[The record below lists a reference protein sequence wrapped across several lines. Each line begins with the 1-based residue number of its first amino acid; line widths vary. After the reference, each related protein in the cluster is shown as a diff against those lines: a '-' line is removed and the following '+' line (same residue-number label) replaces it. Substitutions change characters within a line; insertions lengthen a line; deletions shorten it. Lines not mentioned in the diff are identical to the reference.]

1 MKRSEDSYRTISI
14 AYVRIDPELAA
25 TLAAIV
31 DEGTLDAA
39 SRRLQITP
47 SAVSQRLKTLEQQLG
62 RILVVRTKPA
72 QLTEAGEAV
81 VRLAR
86 QIALLEHDALLG
98 VGIDEVAESRRI
110 SIPLAVNADS
120 MATWFLAPLSRLA
133 AGHDIDFDLH
143 RDDQNFTA
151 RLLES
156 GTVMAAV
163 TSEAAPVAGCSVSP
177 LGVLEY
183 RAMAEPGFAA
193 RWFADGVTA
202 EALRVAP
209 FVDFDRRDTLQ
220 HEWLRAMSV
229 SEAGVPRHYVPASHD
244 YALAVGLGLG
254 WGMVPLLQEP
264 SGLIPLGGPTLR
276 VQLYWQQWNLRSE
289 LLDTI
294 AAEIAAEARRVLGET
309 PVTPKRSRPGSRPK
323 RGRAAGG

>member
-1 MKRSEDSYRTISI
+1 MK
-14 AYVRIDPELAA
+14 IDPVLAE

-39 SRRLQITP
+39 SVRLRITP

-62 RILVVRTKPA
+62 RILLVRTKPA
-72 QLTEAGEAV
+72 RVTEAGEAV

-86 QIALLEHDALLG
+86 QVALLEHDALGRVG
-98 VGIDEVAESRRI
+98 VDDEGRAGRI
-110 SIPLAVNADS
+110 RVPLAVNADS
-120 MATWFLAPLSRLA
+120 MATWFLAPLARLSTN
-133 AGHDIDFDLH
+133 HDIDFDLH

-163 TSEAAPVAGCSVSP
+163 TSEETPVAGCSSSP

-183 RAMAEPGFAA
+183 RAMAAQGFAE
-193 RWFADGVTA
+193 RWFPDGVTTT
-202 EALRVAP
+202 ALQAAP

-220 HEWLRAMSV
+220 HEWLAAMSV
-229 SEAGVPRHYVPASHD
+229 AQEGVPRHYVPASHD
-244 YALAVGLGLG
+244 YALAVALGLG
-254 WGMVPLLQEP
+254 WGMVPVPQESP
-264 SGLIPLGGPTLR
+264 GLVTLGGPTLR
-276 VQLYWQQWNLRSE
+276 VRLHWQQWNLRSD

-294 AAEIAAEARRVLGET
+294 AAEVAEEARRVLSVARDE
-309 PVTPKRSRPGSRPK
+309 
-323 RGRAAGG
+323 

>member
-1 MKRSEDSYRTISI
+1 M

-25 TLAAIV
+25 TVAAVV

-39 SRRLQITP
+39 ARRLQITP

-62 RILVVRTKPA
+62 RVLVVRSKPA
-72 QLTEAGEAV
+72 RLTEAGEAV

-86 QIALLEHDALLG
+86 QIALLERDALAG
-98 VGIDEVAESRRI
+98 MDAEGGKQRI

-120 MATWFLAPLSRLA
+120 MATWFLPPLARLA
-133 AGHDIDFDLH
+133 DRHDLDFDLH

-163 TSEAAPVAGCSVSP
+163 TSEETPVAGCSVSP

-183 RAMAEPGFAA
+183 RAMATKTFAD
-193 RWFADGVTA
+193 RWFRGGVTPD
-202 EALRVAP
+202 ALATAP

-220 HEWLRAMSV
+220 HEWLQAQGV
-229 SEAGVPRHYVPASHD
+229 SHQGVPRHYVPASHD
-244 YALAVGLGLG
+244 YALAVALGLG
-254 WGMVPLLQEP
+254 WGMLPLPQQP
-264 SGLIPLGGPTLR
+264 DGLVALGGPTLR
-276 VQLYWQQWNLRSE
+276 VKLFWQQWNLRSE
-289 LLDTI
+289 LLETV
-294 AAEIAAEARRVLGET
+294 AAEVAAEARRVL
-309 PVTPKRSRPGSRPK
+309 PGSP
-323 RGRAAGG
+323 AAV

>member
-1 MKRSEDSYRTISI
+1 M
-14 AYVRIDPELAA
+14 RIDPHLAA

-39 SRRLQITP
+39 SRRLRITP

-72 QLTEAGEAV
+72 RLTQAGEAV

-86 QIALLEHDALLG
+86 QVALLEHDALVG
-98 VGIDEVAESRRI
+98 VGIDDAGGAPRI
-110 SIPLAVNADS
+110 SVPLAVNADS
-120 MATWFLAPLSRLA
+120 MATWFLAPLARLS
-133 AGHDIDFDLH
+133 AGHGIDFDLH

-163 TSEAAPVAGCSVSP
+163 TSEETPVAGCSATP

-183 RAMAEPGFAA
+183 RAMAEPAFAE
-193 RWFADGVTA
+193 RWFSKGVTA
-202 EALRVAP
+202 TALASAP

-229 SEAGVPRHYVPASHD
+229 SEDGVPRHYVPASHD
-244 YALAVGLGLG
+244 YALAVELGLG
-254 WGMVPLLQEP
+254 WGMLPVLQD
-264 SGLIPLGGPTLR
+264 SAGLVPLGGPALR
-276 VQLYWQQWNLRSE
+276 VELFWQQWNLRSE

-294 AAEIAAEARRVLGET
+294 AEEIAAEAHRVLGRRS
-309 PVTPKRSRPGSRPK
+309 VTPPRKSRASRRPP
-323 RGRAAGG
+323 GRAAAG

>member
-1 MKRSEDSYRTISI
+1 M

-25 TLAAIV
+25 TVAAV
-31 DEGTLDAA
+31 ADEGTLDAA
-39 SRRLQITP
+39 SRRLRITP

-72 QLTEAGEAV
+72 TLTEAGEAV

-86 QIALLEHDALLG
+86 QIALLEHDALAG
-98 VGIDEVAESRRI
+98 VGVDDGAGARRA

-120 MATWFLAPLSRLA
+120 MATWFLAPLARLSA
-133 AGHDIDFDLH
+133 THDIDFDLH

-163 TSEAAPVAGCSVSP
+163 TSEENPVAGCSVAP
-177 LGVLEY
+177 LGMIEY
-183 RAMAEPGFAA
+183 EAVAAPAFAA
-193 RWFADGVTA
+193 RWFADGVDTA
-202 EALRVAP
+202 ALTAAP

-220 HEWLRAMSV
+220 HEWLRAQGV
-229 SEAGVPRHYVPASHD
+229 SQQGIARHYVPASHD
-244 YALAVGLGLG
+244 YALAVQLGLG
-254 WGMVPLLQEP
+254 WGMLPRVQESPGLLR
-264 SGLIPLGGPTLR
+264 LGGPTLR
-276 VQLYWQQWNLRSE
+276 VKLYWQQWNLRSD

-294 AAEIAAEARRVLGET
+294 AAEIAGEARRVLQT
-309 PVTPKRSRPGSRPK
+309 
-323 RGRAAGG
+323 

>member
-1 MKRSEDSYRTISI
+1 SYRTISI

-110 SIPLAVNADS
+110 SIPL
-120 MATWFLAPLSRLA
+120 
-133 AGHDIDFDLH
+133 
-143 RDDQNFTA
+143 
-151 RLLES
+151 
-156 GTVMAAV
+156 
-163 TSEAAPVAGCSVSP
+163 
-177 LGVLEY
+177 
-183 RAMAEPGFAA
+183 
-193 RWFADGVTA
+193 
-202 EALRVAP
+202 
-209 FVDFDRRDTLQ
+209 
-220 HEWLRAMSV
+220 
-229 SEAGVPRHYVPASHD
+229 
-244 YALAVGLGLG
+244 
-254 WGMVPLLQEP
+254 
-264 SGLIPLGGPTLR
+264 
-276 VQLYWQQWNLRSE
+276 
-289 LLDTI
+289 
-294 AAEIAAEARRVLGET
+294 
-309 PVTPKRSRPGSRPK
+309 
-323 RGRAAGG
+323 